1 MLNKAM
7 IPANRKN
14 TARMDLNMKKD
25 ITLSSSKPLI
35 ISTDEM
41 KCLDDTEVK
50 IIYFLLIQ
58 TVVGSLFGDDHVMDV
73 TFSDSCG

>member
-1 MLNKAM
+1 M
-7 IPANRKN
+7 
-14 TARMDLNMKKD
+14 
-25 ITLSSSKPLI
+25 SLI
-35 ISTDEM
+35 ISKDEM

-58 TVVGSLFGDDHVMDV
+58 TVVGSLFSDDHVMDV